1 MSDLT
6 RNLSGELRRDGG
18 LPERMRLGAAGIPVS
33 FTEQSKPARRQARR
47 FWQFWRRKPEA
58 LRQEPVMAPARSGAP
73 SPRPITERS
82 SLSAPPDAGQVGAGQ
97 VGAGQ
102 ADIAQAGAARQGP
115 GFRDA
120 ARPAAARVALRPED
134 LQRDGTSPRD
144 QERRAEGRRD
154 DAGRRQGTGTRIASR
169 RPLWQSPLTR
179 RILAVNMLALAI
191 PVVGL
196 LYLDSYR
203 SSLIQSE
210 LDLLQTE
217 AKLFSGAVAASAVV
231 TDPAGEDSLLPEGTR
246 QTVRRMV
253 DVSKT
258 RARIFAP
265 DGALLA
271 DSFLLSGPGG
281 IVEIEPLPPPEP
293 QSNVVWAAAVH
304 AYNWIL
310 ALLPTGA
317 HLPIYAESAIQTA
330 ADYPEVQ
337 KALNGEAGSFV
348 RDAGNGSMVL
358 SVAVPVQRYRQVLGA
373 LFLTKSG
380 DSIETTLRD
389 TRLTIL
395 AVFGV
400 ALSVTVLLSFYLAST
415 IALPIHRLA
424 DAADRVRRSKGR
436 KVTIPDLT
444 RRHDEIGDL
453 SGSLR
458 EMTQAV
464 WMRMDA
470 IERFAAD
477 VAHEI
482 KNPLTSLRSAV
493 ETVARVE
500 DAQQQKKLMSIILD
514 DVQRLNRLI
523 SDISDASRI
532 DAEMSRAET
541 GPVDLREML
550 QAMADIHLATAGS
563 TAPRLTLDL
572 PLQADLRVL
581 GTEGRLGQV
590 LRNLISNAVS
600 FSPPGG
606 EIVLAAQRQGRSVT
620 VTVDDQG
627 PGIPP
632 DKLTAIFERFYS
644 ERPKGEK
651 FGTHSGLGLSISKQ
665 IVEAHGG
672 TLTAENLRDED
683 GHILGARFTLQ
694 LPAL

>member
-6 RNLSGELRRDGG
+6 RDLSTDLSDGQA
-18 LPERMRLGAAGIPVS
+18 LPDRLRLGAAGLPS
-33 FTEQSKPARRQARR
+33 FGALPETPRHRPRR
-47 FWQFWRRKPEA
+47 FWQFWRREPDQQ
-58 LRQEPVMAPARSGAP
+58 RREPVIAGSAAAAQSRPLPA
-73 SPRPITERS
+73 ERV
-82 SLSAPPDAGQVGAGQ
+82 APPKPR
-97 VGAGQ
+97 
-102 ADIAQAGAARQGP
+102 AQAIHQEIQGP
-115 GFRDA
+115 TTG
-120 ARPAAARVALRPED
+120 PIALRPDD
-134 LQRDGTSPRD
+134 LPRERVTPREEIRREETRREEARK
-144 QERRAEGRRD
+144 QEARP
-154 DAGRRQGTGTRIASR
+154 RIASR

-196 LYLDSYR
+196 LYIDSYR

-217 AKLFSGAVAASAVV
+217 AKLFSGAIAAGAVV
-231 TDPAGEDSLLPEGTR
+231 TDPSGEDSLLPEATR

-281 IVEIEPLPPPEP
+281 IVEIQPLPPPEP
-293 QSNVVWAAAVH
+293 EGNVVWSAAVH
-304 AYNWIL
+304 AYNWVL
-310 ALLPTGA
+310 ALLPSGA

-337 KALNGEAGSFV
+337 KALNGETGTFV

-380 DSIETTLRD
+380 DSVEATLRD

-395 AVFGV
+395 SVFGV

-415 IALPIHRLA
+415 VALPIHRLA

-444 RRHDEIGDL
+444 RRQDEIGDL

-493 ETVARVE
+493 ETVARIE
-500 DAQQQKKLMSIILD
+500 DPLQQKKLMSIILD

-550 QAMADIHLATAGS
+550 QAMADIHQATASG
-563 TAPRLTLDL
+563 TAPRLRLEL

-600 FSPPGG
+600 FSPVGG
-606 EIVLAAQRQGRSVT
+606 EIVLAAQRHGRSVV

-672 TLTAENLRDED
+672 ILMAENLRDED
-683 GHILGARFTLQ
+683 GRVRGARFTLT